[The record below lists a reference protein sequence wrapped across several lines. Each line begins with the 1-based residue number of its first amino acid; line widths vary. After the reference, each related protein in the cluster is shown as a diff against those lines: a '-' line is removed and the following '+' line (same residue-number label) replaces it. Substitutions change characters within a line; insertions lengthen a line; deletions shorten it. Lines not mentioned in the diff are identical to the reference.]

1 MSDAPVTAVAAPSRQ
16 RDIQILVIAGILGIA
31 LGWFAATS
39 PLSPVKPAP
48 ERPVLR
54 FLAKVAKLGL
64 WALMV
69 AEPPPAQHNLVH
81 ARVDEHGHKVLH
93 HGEGW

>member
-1 MSDAPVTAVAAPSRQ
+1 MSDVPATVTPTRQ

-54 FLAKVAKLGL
+54 FLSRVAKLGL

-69 AEPPPAQHNLVH
+69 AEPPPAQHHLVH
-81 ARVDEHGHKVLH
+81 ARVDEHGNKVLNH
-93 HGEGW
+93 AEGW